1 MNCVIHISP
10 FDGEGCLSHTV
21 VSLKPL
27 NLSAFPS
34 MLAVFARAKKGNWQS
49 VGGGD
54 DREAGGGDVECA
66 GWPCAGMQ
74 SGHREVSSC
83 DGHRAPS
90 RQEA

>member
-54 DREAGGGDVECA
+54 DREAGGGCRVCRMA
-66 GWPCAGMQ
+66 VRWNA
-74 SGHREVSSC
+74 V
-83 DGHRAPS
+83 RAQ
-90 RQEA
+90 RGQQL